1 MSVYPDLDALDQLAD
16 HIKLRRS
23 NEVLDTAI
31 AHGELT
37 VASTVSGVL
46 DLVEFLRTDSSCRFS
61 TLVDITALDHP
72 ERQQRFDVVWH
83 FLSMYQNHRI
93 RVKVSVRED

>member
-46 DLVEFLRTDSSCRFS
+46 DLVEFLRRFID
-61 TLVDITALDHP
+61 LFQAKF
-72 ERQQRFDVVWH
+72 RFVFKIIIKH
-83 FLSMYQNHRI
+83 IY
-93 RVKVSVRED
+93 